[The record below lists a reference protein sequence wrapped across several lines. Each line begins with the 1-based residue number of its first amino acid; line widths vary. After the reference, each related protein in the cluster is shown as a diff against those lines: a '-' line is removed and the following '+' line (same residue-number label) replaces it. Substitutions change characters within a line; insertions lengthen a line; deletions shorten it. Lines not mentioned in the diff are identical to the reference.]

1 MSRLVIA
8 IDGPAGSG
16 KSTLGTALARRLDL
30 STLDTGASYRAVAA
44 EALHQGLNIH
54 DGHAVASLVEH
65 STLEVGDRTI
75 INGRDVTAEIR
86 SDAVNT
92 AVSIVA
98 AHQEV
103 RDHLVS
109 WQRRWADEHDG
120 GVIEGRDI
128 GSVVFPEAAIK
139 LYLTADPEERARRR
153 AEEGI
158 EGIARRDRID
168 STRTASPLMAAEGSW
183 AIDTTSLPVTQI
195 VEMVLERL
203 EHTEEGQ

>member
-1 MSRLVIA
+1 MIA

-139 LYLTADPEERARRR
+139 LYLTADPEERSRGSHV
-153 AEEGI
+153 GI
-158 EGIARRDRID
+158 G
-168 STRTASPLMAAEGSW
+168 STPREPHH
-183 AIDTTSLPVTQI
+183 
-195 VEMVLERL
+195 R
-203 EHTEEGQ
+203 